1 MNYQETLE
9 YLYTQLPMFTRIGSA
24 ALKNN
29 LDNTIALCT
38 VLGNPQH
45 QFKSVHIAGTNGK
58 GSSSH
63 MLAAILQTAG
73 YKTGLFT
80 SPHLKDFRERIRLNG
95 QMIPEQSVI
104 DFVAMHREAFKII
117 QPSFFEMNVALA
129 FDVFAKQKVDI
140 AVIEVG
146 LGGRLDSTN
155 IISPLLSLITN
166 IGWDHTD
173 LLGNTLPLI
182 AGEKAGIIKP
192 NTPVIISEKQDEVAE
207 VFTQK
212 AKELNAP
219 LVFAGDV
226 WEVEP
231 MINSSSFIDNGRDDH
246 ELSTMNHELKLTA
259 NHIPTHTDLS
269 LTSDLTGT
277 YQLKNIQGV
286 LATVSELRQQGYTIT
301 DQHIQTALQQVK
313 VLTGLHGRWE
323 VLSNSPLT
331 ICDTGHNPD
340 GIAEVLKNIASVKY
354 RNLHVVIGMVNDKDI
369 TKVMALLPA
378 VATYYFC
385 KPNIPR
391 GLEAESL
398 KLKAESFG
406 LQGEVYSSVQE
417 ALTAA
422 QASAHDDDLVF
433 VGGST
438 FVVAEVV

>member
-1 MNYQETLE
+1 
-9 YLYTQLPMFTRIGSA
+9 
-24 ALKNN
+24 
-29 LDNTIALCT
+29 
-38 VLGNPQH
+38 
-45 QFKSVHIAGTNGK
+45 
-58 GSSSH
+58 
-63 MLAAILQTAG
+63 
-73 YKTGLFT
+73 
-80 SPHLKDFRERIRLNG
+80 
-95 QMIPEQSVI
+95 
-104 DFVAMHREAFKII
+104 
-117 QPSFFEMNVALA
+117 
-129 FDVFAKQKVDI
+129 
-140 AVIEVG
+140 
-146 LGGRLDSTN
+146 
-155 IISPLLSLITN
+155 
-166 IGWDHTD
+166 
-173 LLGNTLPLI
+173 
-182 AGEKAGIIKP
+182 
-192 NTPVIISEKQDEVAE
+192 
-207 VFTQK
+207 
-212 AKELNAP
+212 
-219 LVFAGDV
+219 
-226 WEVEP
+226 